1 MADEVQNEAC
11 IGRTQFAATIRIKG
25 QAVIK
30 PQDVCLSIVEHGRSA
45 HLGKAAFC
53 ITTKFPGQAVFSG
66 GIACISML
74 EPAERQ
80 VMTTVDTLRLLGEE
94 CQTAAG
100 LERQVVCSETASM
113 SVCRVLTTEN
123 SVTADTCRN
132 VAVYEILTAKTQ
144 RHLIC
149 SVIAVADTARQVSST
164 LQGVSIGTLRETYA
178 DEIVVADGIRN
189 LSRNN
194 SLAADAERNLQ
205 ASQMVRADGERWVS
219 KAESAI
225 LNLPRQLVK
234 TETAIAI
241 TERTV
246 NSPLQAASS
255 DTARLVACLSKS
267 ESDTKRDLSRW
278 EVAKANTVI
287 ILPYHF
293 AIDAN
298 KGADGDGGTDD
309 IPQQNISGIQSVTL
323 ALNERT
329 LADTFQMVTA
339 SPLDIEAA
347 VQGKFLDFDCD
358 FQVEET
364 SQQGILQ
371 TVKGMY
377 PLDRLL
383 YMPINIEVVEA
394 NCSYYA
400 YKIAD
405 ALGLSL
411 DLRIEDFTPSQDYSL
426 SGMTYQDFIS
436 ALFSWTSRLPQRQI
450 NVFIRGGTLHIIQRG
465 YEEQVTDI
473 TAWPHTMPTINRKL
487 IRSVWDSATTEGW
500 DMAKSDKDY
509 EPQPFTGTI
518 GIEGITRHYIN
529 GLLMEE
535 ETNGSFTEYSY
546 DDQYLTEK
554 RTHNPDGST
563 VQTTYTYAKTAN
575 DIYLFKE
582 TEKTTDA
589 TQKEGETSH
598 DRNDWTDWFNE
609 NFSTRITYHAPIGYG
624 WYSTTVYEDGEF
636 QGSSISQGKPG
647 GKSSQFTINEWNR
660 SLGSDY
666 DFDDDEDDKFKG
678 QALFDTEFPVTGDDF
693 LRKLTHEIEWLNRK
707 RQEEVSLDIV
717 SPVIKG
723 HATIRH
729 ILDFT
734 ERIRLDGKEYFLV
747 SNQVKLTPRSLRQSI
762 RLVRWYG

>member
-1 MADEVQNEAC
+1 MCRCLGVSVHGVADSSREMVRTNEV
-11 IGRTQFAATIRIKG
+11 
-25 QAVIK
+25 
-30 PQDVCLSIVEHGRSA
+30 
-45 HLGKAAFC
+45 
-53 ITTKFPGQAVFSG
+53 
-66 GIACISML
+66 M
-74 EPAERQ
+74 
-80 VMTTVDTLRLLGEE
+80 
-94 CQTAAG
+94 
-100 LERQVVCSETASM
+100 
-113 SVCRVLTTEN
+113 
-123 SVTADTCRN
+123 ADTCR
-132 VAVYEILTAKTQ
+132 
-144 RHLIC
+144 
-149 SVIAVADTARQVSST
+149 QVTSL
-164 LQGVSIGTLRETYA
+164 LQGASANTLREIYA
-178 DEIVVADGIRN
+178 DEKPVVGAVRILARE
-189 LSRNN
+189 N
-194 SLAADAERNLQ
+194 SLATDAVRYLQ
-205 ASQMVRADGERWVS
+205 ASQSARAKAYRYIS
-219 KAESAI
+219 KDESAT
-225 LNLPRQLVK
+225 LNFVRQVVK
-234 TETAIAI
+234 SETAMAM

-246 NSPLQAASS
+246 NSPLQAATA
-255 DTARLVACLSKS
+255 DTARQVAFISKA
-267 ESDTKRDLSRW
+267 EAMTERDLSKW
-278 EVAKANTVI
+278 EVAHGDAVS

-298 KGADGDGGTDD
+298 KGTGGDGTDD
-309 IPQQNISGIQSVTL
+309 IPQQNISGIQSITL
-323 ALNERT
+323 AINERT

-347 VQGKFLDFDCD
+347 VQGKLLDFDCD

-394 NCSYYA
+394 DCSYYTR
-400 YKIAD
+400 KIAD

-436 ALFSWTSRLPQRQI
+436 SLFSWTSRLPQRQI
-450 NVFIRGGTLHIIQRG
+450 NVFIRGGMLHIIQRG
-465 YEEQVTDI
+465 HEDQVTDI

-487 IRSVWDSATTEGW
+487 IRSVWDSATTESW
-500 DMAKSDKDY
+500 DRARSDKDY

-518 GIEGITRHYIN
+518 GIEGITRHYLN
-529 GLLMEE
+529 GLLTEE
-535 ETNGSFTEYSY
+535 ETNGSITEYSY

-598 DRNDWTDWFNE
+598 DRNDWTDWLNE

-693 LRKLTHEIEWLNRK
+693 LRELTHEIEWLNRK

-734 ERIRLDGKEYFLV
+734 ERIRLDDKEYFLV
-747 SNQVKLTPRSLRQSI
+747 SNQVKLTTRSLRQSI

>member
-1 MADEVQNEAC
+1 MADTM
-11 IGRTQFAATIRIKG
+11 RW
-25 QAVIK
+25 
-30 PQDVCLSIVEHGRSA
+30 
-45 HLGKAAFC
+45 
-53 ITTKFPGQAVFSG
+53 
-66 GIACISML
+66 
-74 EPAERQ
+74 
-80 VMTTVDTLRLLGEE
+80 E
-94 CQTAAG
+94 C
-100 LERQVVCSETASM
+100 SYETAVAEM
-113 SVCRVLTTEN
+113 CRCLGVSVHGVADSSREMVCTNEVM
-123 SVTADTCRN
+123 ADTCR
-132 VAVYEILTAKTQ
+132 
-144 RHLIC
+144 
-149 SVIAVADTARQVSST
+149 QVTSA
-164 LQGVSIGTLRETYA
+164 LQGASVNTLREIYA
-178 DEIVVADGIRN
+178 DEQIVAGAVRI
-189 LSRNN
+189 LSREN
-194 SLAADAERNLQ
+194 SLAADVVRNLQ
-205 ASQMVRADGERWVS
+205 ATQAGMAKAARYVS
-219 KAESAI
+219 KTESATQ
-225 LNLPRQLVK
+225 NFTRQVVK
-234 TETAIAI
+234 SETAIAT
-241 TERTV
+241 TERIV
-246 NSPLQAASS
+246 NSPLQAATA
-255 DTARLVACLSKS
+255 DTARRVAFISKA
-267 ESDTKRDLSRW
+267 EAMTERDLSKW
-278 EVAKANTVI
+278 EVAHGDTVS

-298 KGADGDGGTDD
+298 KGTGGDGIDD

-329 LADTFQMVTA
+329 LADTFQMMTA

-347 VQGKFLDFDCD
+347 VQGRILDFACD

-400 YKIAD
+400 RKIAD

-436 ALFSWTSRLPQRQI
+436 SLFSWTSRLPQRQI
-450 NVFIRGGTLHIIQRG
+450 NVFIRGGMLHIIQRG
-465 YEEQVTDI
+465 HEDQVTDI

-487 IRSVWDSATTEGW
+487 IRSVWDSATTESW
-500 DMAKSDKDY
+500 DRARSDKDY

-518 GIEGITRHYIN
+518 GIEGITRHYLN
-529 GLLMEE
+529 GLLTEE
-535 ETNGSFTEYSY
+535 ETNGSITEYSY

-598 DRNDWTDWFNE
+598 DRNDWTDWLNE

-693 LRKLTHEIEWLNRK
+693 LRELTHEIEWLNRK

-734 ERIRLDGKEYFLV
+734 ERIRLDDKEYFLV
-747 SNQVKLTPRSLRQSI
+747 SNQVKLTTRSLRQSI

>member
-94 CQTAAG
+94 CQTAAET
-100 LERQVVCSETASM
+100 ERQMVCSEVASAPACRELTA
-113 SVCRVLTTEN
+113 EN
-123 SVTADTCRN
+123 PVTADVQRN
-132 VAVYEILTAKTQ
+132 VAVDSITVALVQ
-144 RHLIC
+144 RDLVC
-149 SVIAVADTARQVSST
+149 SDIALAETARQVIST

-205 ASQMVRADGERWVS
+205 ASQMVRADVERCVS

-255 DTARLVACLSKS
+255 DTARLVAITTVAKGQTS
-267 ESDTKRDLSRW
+267 RDLSRW

-287 ILPYHF
+287 ILPYYF

-298 KGADGDGGTDD
+298 KGAAGDGSTDD

-329 LADTFQMVTA
+329 LADTFQLVTA
-339 SPLDIEAA
+339 SPMDIEAA
-347 VQGKFLDFDCD
+347 VQGRILDFACD

-364 SQQGILQ
+364 SQQGIMQ
-371 TVKGMY
+371 TLKGMY

-383 YMPINIEVVEA
+383 YMPINIETTEA
-394 NCSYYA
+394 RCSYYA
-400 YKIAD
+400 RKIAG
-405 ALGLSL
+405 ALRLNL
-411 DLRIEDFTPSQDYSL
+411 NLRIEDFIPSQDYSL

-436 ALFSWTSRLPQRQI
+436 SLFSWTSRLPQRQI
-450 NVFIRGGTLHIIQRG
+450 NVFIRGKTLHIIQRG
-465 YEEQVTDI
+465 HEGQVTDI
-473 TAWPHTMPTINRKL
+473 TDWPHTMPTISRKL
-487 IRSVWDSATTEGW
+487 IRSIWDSATTEGW
-500 DMAKSDKDY
+500 DKAKSDKDY
-509 EPQPFTGTI
+509 EPQPFTGII
-518 GIEGITRHYIN
+518 GIEGITRHYLN
-529 GLLMEE
+529 GLLTEE
-535 ETNGSFTEYSY
+535 ETNGSITEYSY
-546 DDQYLTEK
+546 EDQYLTEK

-624 WYSTTVYEDGEF
+624 WYSTTVYEDGAF

-666 DFDDDEDDKFKG
+666 DFNDDEDDKFKG

-693 LRKLTHEIEWLNRK
+693 LRELTHEIEWLNRK

-717 SPVIKG
+717 SPVIEG

-734 ERIRLDGKEYFLV
+734 ERIRLDSKEYFLV
-747 SNQVKLTPRSLRQSI
+747 SNQVKLTTRSLRQSI

>member
-1 MADEVQNEAC
+1 MSIEIKGLSPVASAIIAGSIAFKPQKILVGIIQPERIVTAAADTERKLAAEDKAQADGKRNVIRNNCVMADTMRWECSYETVDAEMC
-11 IGRTQFAATIRIKG
+11 R
-25 QAVIK
+25 
-30 PQDVCLSIVEHGRSA
+30 CLGVSVH
-45 HLGKAAFC
+45 
-53 ITTKFPGQAVFSG
+53 
-66 GIACISML
+66 GIADSSREMVRTN
-74 EPAERQ
+74 E
-80 VMTTVDTLRLLGEE
+80 VM
-94 CQTAAG
+94 
-100 LERQVVCSETASM
+100 
-113 SVCRVLTTEN
+113 
-123 SVTADTCRN
+123 ADTCR
-132 VAVYEILTAKTQ
+132 
-144 RHLIC
+144 
-149 SVIAVADTARQVSST
+149 QVTSL
-164 LQGVSIGTLRETYA
+164 LQGASANTLREIYV
-178 DEIVVADGIRN
+178 DEKPVVGAVRI
-189 LSRNN
+189 LSREN
-194 SLAADAERNLQ
+194 SLAADVVRNLQ
-205 ASQMVRADGERWVS
+205 ATQAGMAKAARYVS
-219 KAESAI
+219 KTESATQ
-225 LNLPRQLVK
+225 NFTRQVVK
-234 TETAIAI
+234 SETAIATTARI
-241 TERTV
+241 V
-246 NSPLQAASS
+246 NSPLQAATA
-255 DTARLVACLSKS
+255 DTARQVAFISKA
-267 ESDTKRDLSRW
+267 EVMTERDLSKW
-278 EVAKANTVI
+278 EVAQGDTVS

-298 KGADGDGGTDD
+298 KGTGGDGIDD

-329 LADTFQMVTA
+329 LADTFQMMTA

-347 VQGKFLDFDCD
+347 VQGRILDFACD

-364 SQQGILQ
+364 SKQGILQ

-400 YKIAD
+400 RKIAD

-436 ALFSWTSRLPQRQI
+436 SLFSWTSRLPQRQI
-450 NVFIRGGTLHIIQRG
+450 NVFIRGGMLHIIQRG
-465 YEEQVTDI
+465 HEDQVTDI

-487 IRSVWDSATTEGW
+487 IRSVWDSATTESW
-500 DMAKSDKDY
+500 DRARSDKDY

-518 GIEGITRHYIN
+518 GIEGITRHYLN
-529 GLLMEE
+529 GLLTEE
-535 ETNGSFTEYSY
+535 ETNGSITEYSY

-598 DRNDWTDWFNE
+598 DRNDWMDWLNE

-666 DFDDDEDDKFKG
+666 DFNDDEDDKFKG

-693 LRKLTHEIEWLNRK
+693 LRELTHEIEWLNRK

-734 ERIRLDGKEYFLV
+734 ERIRLDDKEYFLV
-747 SNQVKLTPRSLRQSI
+747 SNQVKLTTRSLRQSI

>member
-1 MADEVQNEAC
+1 MSIEIKGLSPVASAIIAGSIAFKPQKILVGIIQPERIVTATADTERKLAAEDKAQADGKRNVIRNNCVMADTMRWECSYETVDAEMC
-11 IGRTQFAATIRIKG
+11 R
-25 QAVIK
+25 
-30 PQDVCLSIVEHGRSA
+30 CLGVSVH
-45 HLGKAAFC
+45 
-53 ITTKFPGQAVFSG
+53 
-66 GIACISML
+66 GIADSSREMVRTN
-74 EPAERQ
+74 E
-80 VMTTVDTLRLLGEE
+80 VM
-94 CQTAAG
+94 
-100 LERQVVCSETASM
+100 
-113 SVCRVLTTEN
+113 
-123 SVTADTCRN
+123 ADTCR
-132 VAVYEILTAKTQ
+132 
-144 RHLIC
+144 
-149 SVIAVADTARQVSST
+149 QVTSL
-164 LQGVSIGTLRETYA
+164 LQGASANTLREIYV
-178 DEIVVADGIRN
+178 DEKPVVGAVRI
-189 LSRNN
+189 LSREN
-194 SLAADAERNLQ
+194 SLAADVVRNLQ
-205 ASQMVRADGERWVS
+205 ATQAGMAKAARYVS
-219 KAESAI
+219 KTESATQ
-225 LNLPRQLVK
+225 NFTRQVVK
-234 TETAIAI
+234 SETAIATTARI
-241 TERTV
+241 V
-246 NSPLQAASS
+246 NSPLQAATA
-255 DTARLVACLSKS
+255 DTARQVAFISKA
-267 ESDTKRDLSRW
+267 EVMTERDLSKW
-278 EVAKANTVI
+278 EVAHGDTVS

-298 KGADGDGGTDD
+298 KGTGGDGIDD

-329 LADTFQMVTA
+329 LADTFQMMTA

-347 VQGKFLDFDCD
+347 VQGRILDFDCD

-364 SQQGILQ
+364 NQQGILQ

-400 YKIAD
+400 RKIAD

-436 ALFSWTSRLPQRQI
+436 SLFSWTSRLPQRQI
-450 NVFIRGGTLHIIQRG
+450 NVFIRGGMLHIIQRG
-465 YEEQVTDI
+465 HEDQVTDI

-487 IRSVWDSATTEGW
+487 IRSVWDSATTESW
-500 DMAKSDKDY
+500 DRARSDKDY

-518 GIEGITRHYIN
+518 GIEGITRHYLN
-529 GLLMEE
+529 GLLTEE
-535 ETNGSFTEYSY
+535 ETNGSITEYSY

-598 DRNDWTDWFNE
+598 DRNDWMDWLNE

-666 DFDDDEDDKFKG
+666 DFNDDEDDKFKG

-693 LRKLTHEIEWLNRK
+693 LRELTHEIEWLNRK

-734 ERIRLDGKEYFLV
+734 ERIRLDDKEYFLV
-747 SNQVKLTPRSLRQSI
+747 SNQVKLTTRSLRQSI

>member
-1 MADEVQNEAC
+1 MSIEIKSLHPVATAIIAGSIAFKPQKILVGIIQPEHIVTATADTERKLAAEDKAQADGKRNVIRNNCVMADTMRRECSYE
-11 IGRTQFAATIRIKG
+11 
-25 QAVIK
+25 
-30 PQDVCLSIVEHGRSA
+30 
-45 HLGKAAFC
+45 
-53 ITTKFPGQAVFSG
+53 
-66 GIACISML
+66 
-74 EPAERQ
+74 
-80 VMTTVDTLRLLGEE
+80 TVDAEMCRCLGVSVHGVADSSREM
-94 CQTAAG
+94 
-100 LERQVVCSETASM
+100 VCTNEVM
-113 SVCRVLTTEN
+113 
-123 SVTADTCRN
+123 ADTCR
-132 VAVYEILTAKTQ
+132 
-144 RHLIC
+144 
-149 SVIAVADTARQVSST
+149 QVTSA
-164 LQGVSIGTLRETYA
+164 LQGASVNTLREIYA
-178 DEIVVADGIRN
+178 DEQTVAGAVRI
-189 LSRNN
+189 LSREN
-194 SLAADAERNLQ
+194 SLAADVARNLQ
-205 ASQMVRADGERWVS
+205 ATQAGMAKAARYIS
-219 KAESAI
+219 KDESAT
-225 LNLPRQLVK
+225 LNFVRQVVK
-234 TETAIAI
+234 SETAIAT
-241 TERTV
+241 TERIV
-246 NSPLQAASS
+246 NSPLQAATA
-255 DTARLVACLSKS
+255 DTARQVAVISKA
-267 ESDTKRDLSRW
+267 EAMTERDLSKW
-278 EVAKANTVI
+278 EVAHGDTAS

-298 KGADGDGGTDD
+298 KGTGGDGIDD

-347 VQGKFLDFDCD
+347 VQGKLLDFDCD

-400 YKIAD
+400 RKIAD

-436 ALFSWTSRLPQRQI
+436 SLFSWTSRLPQRQI
-450 NVFIRGGTLHIIQRG
+450 NVFIRGGMLHIIQRG
-465 YEEQVTDI
+465 HEDQVTDI
-473 TAWPHTMPTINRKL
+473 TAWSHTMPTINRKL

-500 DMAKSDKDY
+500 DKAKSDKDY

-518 GIEGITRHYIN
+518 GIEGITRHYLN

-598 DRNDWTDWFNE
+598 DRNDWTDWLNE

-624 WYSTTVYEDGEF
+624 WYSTTVYVDGEF

-660 SLGSDY
+660 SLGSGY
-666 DFDDDEDDKFKG
+666 EFNDDEDDKFKG

-693 LRKLTHEIEWLNRK
+693 LRELTHEIEWLNRK

-717 SPVIKG
+717 SPVING

-747 SNQVKLTPRSLRQSI
+747 SNQVKLTTRSLRQSI

>member
-1 MADEVQNEAC
+1 MSIEIKGLHPVATAIIAGSIAFKPQKILVGIIQPEHIVTATADTERKLAAEDKAQADGKRNVIRNNCVMAD
-11 IGRTQFAATIRIKG
+11 TIRWE
-25 QAVIK
+25 
-30 PQDVCLSIVEHGRSA
+30 CSYE
-45 HLGKAAFC
+45 
-53 ITTKFPGQAVFSG
+53 
-66 GIACISML
+66 
-74 EPAERQ
+74 
-80 VMTTVDTLRLLGEE
+80 TVDAEMCRCLG
-94 CQTAAG
+94 
-100 LERQVVCSETASM
+100 V
-113 SVCRVLTTEN
+113 SVHGVADSSREMVRTNE
-123 SVTADTCRN
+123 VMADTCR
-132 VAVYEILTAKTQ
+132 
-144 RHLIC
+144 
-149 SVIAVADTARQVSST
+149 QVTSL
-164 LQGVSIGTLRETYA
+164 LQGASANTLREIYA
-178 DEIVVADGIRN
+178 DEKAVVGAVRI
-189 LSRNN
+189 LSREN
-194 SLAADAERNLQ
+194 SLAADAVRYLQ
-205 ASQMVRADGERWVS
+205 ASQSVRAKAYRYIS
-219 KAESAI
+219 KDESAT
-225 LNLPRQLVK
+225 LNFARQVVK
-234 TETAIAI
+234 SETAMAM

-246 NSPLQAASS
+246 NSPLQAATA
-255 DTARLVACLSKS
+255 DTARQVAFISKA
-267 ESDTKRDLSRW
+267 EAMTERDLSKW
-278 EVAKANTVI
+278 EVAHGDTVS

-298 KGADGDGGTDD
+298 KGTGGDGIDD
-309 IPQQNISGIQSVTL
+309 IPQQNISSIQSVTL

-347 VQGKFLDFDCD
+347 VQGKLLDFDCD

-394 NCSYYA
+394 DCSYYA
-400 YKIAD
+400 RQIAD
-405 ALGLSL
+405 ALGMSL

-436 ALFSWTSRLPQRQI
+436 SLFSWTSRLPQRQI

-465 YEEQVTDI
+465 YEEQVTDT

-500 DMAKSDKDY
+500 DKAKSDKDY

-518 GIEGITRHYIN
+518 GIEGITRHYLN

-546 DDQYLTEK
+546 EDQYLTEK

-598 DRNDWTDWFNE
+598 DRNDWTDWLNE

-647 GKSSQFTINEWNR
+647 GKFSQFTINEWNR

-666 DFDDDEDDKFKG
+666 DFNDDEDDKFKG

-693 LRKLTHEIEWLNRK
+693 LRELTHEIE
-707 RQEEVSLDIV
+707 
-717 SPVIKG
+717 
-723 HATIRH
+723 
-729 ILDFT
+729 
-734 ERIRLDGKEYFLV
+734 
-747 SNQVKLTPRSLRQSI
+747 
-762 RLVRWYG
+762 

>member
-1 MADEVQNEAC
+1 MSIEIKGLSPVASAIIAGSIAFKPQKILVGIIQPERIVTATADTERKLAAEDKAQADGKRNVIRNNCVMADTMRWECSYE
-11 IGRTQFAATIRIKG
+11 
-25 QAVIK
+25 
-30 PQDVCLSIVEHGRSA
+30 
-45 HLGKAAFC
+45 
-53 ITTKFPGQAVFSG
+53 
-66 GIACISML
+66 
-74 EPAERQ
+74 
-80 VMTTVDTLRLLGEE
+80 TVDAEMCRCLG
-94 CQTAAG
+94 
-100 LERQVVCSETASM
+100 V
-113 SVCRVLTTEN
+113 SVHGVADSSREMVRTNE
-123 SVTADTCRN
+123 VMADTCR
-132 VAVYEILTAKTQ
+132 
-144 RHLIC
+144 
-149 SVIAVADTARQVSST
+149 QVTSA
-164 LQGVSIGTLRETYA
+164 LQGASVNTLREIYA
-178 DEIVVADGIRN
+178 DEQTVAGAVRI
-189 LSRNN
+189 LSREN
-194 SLAADAERNLQ
+194 SLAADAVRYLQ
-205 ASQMVRADGERWVS
+205 ASQSVRAKAYRYIS
-219 KAESAI
+219 KDESAT
-225 LNLPRQLVK
+225 LNFVRQVVK
-234 TETAIAI
+234 SETAMAM

-246 NSPLQAASS
+246 NSPLQAATA
-255 DTARLVACLSKS
+255 DTARQVAFISKA
-267 ESDTKRDLSRW
+267 EAMTERDLSKW
-278 EVAKANTVI
+278 EVAHGDTVS

-298 KGADGDGGTDD
+298 KGTGGDGIDD

-347 VQGKFLDFDCD
+347 VQGKLLDFDCD

-394 NCSYYA
+394 DCSYYA
-400 YKIAD
+400 RQIAD
-405 ALGLSL
+405 ALGMSL

-436 ALFSWTSRLPQRQI
+436 SLFSWTSRLPQRQI

-500 DMAKSDKDY
+500 DKAKSDKDY

-518 GIEGITRHYIN
+518 GIEGITRHYLN
-529 GLLMEE
+529 GLLTEE

-546 DDQYLTEK
+546 EDLYLTEK

-575 DIYLFKE
+575 DIYLFQE

-693 LRKLTHEIEWLNRK
+693 LRELTHEIEWLNRK

-729 ILDFT
+729 ILDYT

>member
-1 MADEVQNEAC
+1 MGIEIKGLHPVATAIIAGSIAFKPQKILVGIIQPERIVTATADTERKLAAEDKAQADGKRNVIRNNCVMADTMRWECSYETVNAEMCRYLGVSVHGVADSSREMVCTNEV
-11 IGRTQFAATIRIKG
+11 
-25 QAVIK
+25 
-30 PQDVCLSIVEHGRSA
+30 
-45 HLGKAAFC
+45 
-53 ITTKFPGQAVFSG
+53 
-66 GIACISML
+66 M
-74 EPAERQ
+74 
-80 VMTTVDTLRLLGEE
+80 
-94 CQTAAG
+94 
-100 LERQVVCSETASM
+100 
-113 SVCRVLTTEN
+113 
-123 SVTADTCRN
+123 ADTCR
-132 VAVYEILTAKTQ
+132 
-144 RHLIC
+144 
-149 SVIAVADTARQVSST
+149 QVTSA
-164 LQGVSIGTLRETYA
+164 LQGASVNTFREIYA
-178 DEIVVADGIRN
+178 DEQTVAGAVRI
-189 LSRNN
+189 LSREN
-194 SLAADAERNLQ
+194 SLAADVVRNLQ
-205 ASQMVRADGERWVS
+205 ATQAGMAKAARYVS
-219 KAESAI
+219 KTESATQ
-225 LNLPRQLVK
+225 NFTRQVVK
-234 TETAIAI
+234 SETAIAT
-241 TERTV
+241 TERIV
-246 NSPLQAASS
+246 NSPLQAATA
-255 DTARLVACLSKS
+255 DTARQVAFISKA
-267 ESDTKRDLSRW
+267 EVMTERDLSKW
-278 EVAKANTVI
+278 EVACGDTST

-293 AIDAN
+293 AIDVN
-298 KGADGDGGTDD
+298 KGADDDGGTDD

-347 VQGKFLDFDCD
+347 VQGKLLDFDCD

-377 PLDRLL
+377 SLDHLL

-394 NCSYYA
+394 DCSYYA
-400 YKIAD
+400 RQIAD
-405 ALGLSL
+405 ALGMSL

-436 ALFSWTSRLPQRQI
+436 SLFSWTSRLPQRQI

-500 DMAKSDKDY
+500 DKAKSDKDY

-518 GIEGITRHYIN
+518 GIEGITRHYLN

-563 VQTTYTYAKTAN
+563 VQTTYTYAETAN

-598 DRNDWTDWFNE
+598 DRNDWTDWLNE

-647 GKSSQFTINEWNR
+647 GKSSQFIINEWNR

-666 DFDDDEDDKFKG
+666 DFNDDEDDKFKG

-693 LRKLTHEIEWLNRK
+693 LRELTHEIEWLNRK

-747 SNQVKLTPRSLRQSI
+747 SNQVKLTTRSLRQSI

>member
-1 MADEVQNEAC
+1 MSIELKGLYPVASAIIVGSIVFKPQKLLAGIIQPEHIVTAVVYTERKLSAEEQAQADGRRNVARSNLVMADTARWDYSCEAVNATMSRCLGVTVQRTADALRETVRNNEMA
-11 IGRTQFAATIRIKG
+11 
-25 QAVIK
+25 
-30 PQDVCLSIVEHGRSA
+30 
-45 HLGKAAFC
+45 
-53 ITTKFPGQAVFSG
+53 
-66 GIACISML
+66 
-74 EPAERQ
+74 
-80 VMTTVDTLRLLGEE
+80 
-94 CQTAAG
+94 
-100 LERQVVCSETASM
+100 
-113 SVCRVLTTEN
+113 
-123 SVTADTCRN
+123 ADTCRQ
-132 VAVYEILTAKTQ
+132 IK
-144 RHLIC
+144 
-149 SVIAVADTARQVSST
+149 SS
-164 LQGVSIGTLRETYA
+164 LQGAKAEMLRETYA
-178 DEIVVADGIRN
+178 DENAVAGAVR
-189 LSRNN
+189 
-194 SLAADAERNLQ
+194 SLLRKNVLVAGTERNLLATQ
-205 ASQMVRADGERWVS
+205 AAIAEAKRCVS
-219 KAESAI
+219 RNESATLNI
-225 LNLPRQLVK
+225 LRQLVRI
-234 TETAIAI
+234 ETALVV

-246 NSPLQAASS
+246 NSPLQVATS
-255 DTARLVACLSKS
+255 DTARQVACLSKS
-267 ESDTKRDLSRW
+267 NADTMRDLFKL

-298 KGADGDGGTDD
+298 RGTGGDGGTDD

-323 ALNERT
+323 SLNERT
-329 LADTFQMVTA
+329 LADTFQMVTV
-339 SPLDIEAA
+339 SSLDIESA
-347 VQGKFLDFDCD
+347 VQGRLLDFNCD

-377 PLDRLL
+377 TLDRLL
-383 YMPINIEVVEA
+383 YMPINIDVAEA
-394 NCSYYA
+394 DCSYYA
-400 YKIAD
+400 REIAG
-405 ALGLSL
+405 ALGLNL
-411 DLRIEDFTPSQDYSL
+411 DLHIEDFTPSQDYSL

-436 ALFSWTSRLPQRQI
+436 SLFSWTSRLPQRQI
-450 NVFIRGGTLHIIQRG
+450 NVFIRGRTLHIIQRG
-465 YEEQVTDI
+465 FEGQVTDI
-473 TAWPHTMPTINRKL
+473 SDWPHTMPTIDRKL
-487 IRSVWDSATTEGW
+487 IRSVWDSATAENW
-500 DMAKSDKDY
+500 DSAKSDRDY
-509 EPQPFTGTI
+509 EPRPFTGTI
-518 GIEGITRHYIN
+518 GIEGITRHYLN
-529 GLLMEE
+529 GLLTEE

-563 VQTTYTYAKTAN
+563 VQTTYTYARTAN

-589 TQKEGETSH
+589 TQKEGEAPH
-598 DRNDWTDWFNE
+598 DRNNWTDWLNK

-666 DFDDDEDDKFKG
+666 GSDDDDEKFKG
-678 QALFDTEFPVTGDDF
+678 KALFDTEFPVTGDDF

-717 SPVIKG
+717 SPVVRG
-723 HATIRH
+723 RATIRH

-734 ERIRLDGKEYFLV
+734 ERIRLDGNEYFLV

>member
-1 MADEVQNEAC
+1 MSIEIKGLHPVATAIIAGSIAFKPQKILVSIIQPEHIVTATADTERKLAAEDKAQADGKRNVIRNNCVMADTMRWECSYE
-11 IGRTQFAATIRIKG
+11 
-25 QAVIK
+25 
-30 PQDVCLSIVEHGRSA
+30 
-45 HLGKAAFC
+45 
-53 ITTKFPGQAVFSG
+53 
-66 GIACISML
+66 
-74 EPAERQ
+74 
-80 VMTTVDTLRLLGEE
+80 TVDAEMCRCLGVSVHGVADSSREM
-94 CQTAAG
+94 
-100 LERQVVCSETASM
+100 VCTNEVM
-113 SVCRVLTTEN
+113 
-123 SVTADTCRN
+123 ADTCR
-132 VAVYEILTAKTQ
+132 
-144 RHLIC
+144 
-149 SVIAVADTARQVSST
+149 QVTSA
-164 LQGVSIGTLRETYA
+164 LQGASVNTLREIYA
-178 DEIVVADGIRN
+178 DEQTVAGAVRILARE
-189 LSRNN
+189 N
-194 SLAADAERNLQ
+194 SLAADVVRNLQ
-205 ASQMVRADGERWVS
+205 ATQAGMTKAARYVS
-219 KAESAI
+219 KTESATQ
-225 LNLPRQLVK
+225 NFTRQVVK
-234 TETAIAI
+234 SETAIAT
-241 TERTV
+241 TE
-246 NSPLQAASS
+246 
-255 DTARLVACLSKS
+255 
-267 ESDTKRDLSRW
+267 RDLSKW
-278 EVAKANTVI
+278 EVACGDTST

-298 KGADGDGGTDD
+298 KESEGGGDVDD
-309 IPQQNISGIQSVTL
+309 IPQQNIIYVQSVTL
-323 ALNERT
+323 SLNERT
-329 LADTFQMVTA
+329 LADTFQMETT
-339 SPLDIEAA
+339 SPLDIESA
-347 VQGKFLDFDCD
+347 VQGRLLDFDCN

-400 YKIAD
+400 RKIAD

-436 ALFSWTSRLPQRQI
+436 SLFSWTSRLPQRQI
-450 NVFIRGGTLHIIQRG
+450 NVFIRGRMLHIIQRG
-465 YEEQVTDI
+465 HEDQVTDI

-487 IRSVWDSATTEGW
+487 IRSVWDSATTESW
-500 DMAKSDKDY
+500 DRARSDKDY

-518 GIEGITRHYIN
+518 GIEGITRHYLN
-529 GLLMEE
+529 GLLTEE
-535 ETNGSFTEYSY
+535 ETNGSITEYSY

-598 DRNDWTDWFNE
+598 DRNDWTDWLNE

-693 LRKLTHEIEWLNRK
+693 LRELTHEIEWLNRK

-734 ERIRLDGKEYFLV
+734 ERIRLDDKEYFLV
-747 SNQVKLTPRSLRQSI
+747 SNQVKLTTRSLRQSI

>member
-1 MADEVQNEAC
+1 MSIEIKGLHPVATAIIAGSIAFKPQKILVGIIQPEHIVTATADTERKLAAEDKAQADGKRNVIRNNCVMADTM
-11 IGRTQFAATIRIKG
+11 RW
-25 QAVIK
+25 
-30 PQDVCLSIVEHGRSA
+30 
-45 HLGKAAFC
+45 
-53 ITTKFPGQAVFSG
+53 
-66 GIACISML
+66 
-74 EPAERQ
+74 
-80 VMTTVDTLRLLGEE
+80 E
-94 CQTAAG
+94 C
-100 LERQVVCSETASM
+100 SYETAVAEM
-113 SVCRVLTTEN
+113 CRCLGVSVHGVADSSREMVRTNE
-123 SVTADTCRN
+123 VMADTCR
-132 VAVYEILTAKTQ
+132 
-144 RHLIC
+144 
-149 SVIAVADTARQVSST
+149 QVTSA
-164 LQGVSIGTLRETYA
+164 LQGASVNTLREIYA
-178 DEIVVADGIRN
+178 DEQTVTGAVRILARE
-189 LSRNN
+189 N
-194 SLAADAERNLQ
+194 SLAADVVRNLQ
-205 ASQMVRADGERWVS
+205 ATQAEMTKAARYVS
-219 KAESAI
+219 KTESATQ
-225 LNLPRQLVK
+225 NFTRQVVK
-234 TETAIAI
+234 SETAIAT
-241 TERTV
+241 TERIV
-246 NSPLQAASS
+246 NSPLQAATA
-255 DTARLVACLSKS
+255 DTARQVAFISKA
-267 ESDTKRDLSRW
+267 EAMTERDLSKW
-278 EVAKANTVI
+278 EVAHGDTAS

-298 KGADGDGGTDD
+298 KSTGGDGIDD

-347 VQGKFLDFDCD
+347 VQGKLLDFDCD

-400 YKIAD
+400 RKIAD
-405 ALGLSL
+405 ALGMSL

-436 ALFSWTSRLPQRQI
+436 SLFSWTSRLPQRQI
-450 NVFIRGGTLHIIQRG
+450 NVFIRGRMLHIIQRG
-465 YEEQVTDI
+465 HEDQVTDI
-473 TAWPHTMPTINRKL
+473 TAWPHTMPTINREL
-487 IRSVWDSATTEGW
+487 IRSVWDSATTESW
-500 DMAKSDKDY
+500 DRAKSDKDY

-518 GIEGITRHYIN
+518 GIEGITRHYLN
-529 GLLMEE
+529 GLLTEE
-535 ETNGSFTEYSY
+535 ETNGSITEYSY

-598 DRNDWTDWFNE
+598 DRNDWTDWLNE

-666 DFDDDEDDKFKG
+666 DFNDDEDDKFKG

-693 LRKLTHEIEWLNRK
+693 LRELTHEIEWLNRK

-747 SNQVKLTPRSLRQSI
+747 SNQVKITTRSLRQSI

>member
-1 MADEVQNEAC
+1 MSIEIKGLSPVASAIIAGSIAFKPQKILVGIIQPERIVTATADTERKLAAEDKAQADGKRNVIRNNCVMADTMRWECSYE
-11 IGRTQFAATIRIKG
+11 
-25 QAVIK
+25 
-30 PQDVCLSIVEHGRSA
+30 
-45 HLGKAAFC
+45 
-53 ITTKFPGQAVFSG
+53 
-66 GIACISML
+66 
-74 EPAERQ
+74 
-80 VMTTVDTLRLLGEE
+80 TVDAEMCRCLG
-94 CQTAAG
+94 
-100 LERQVVCSETASM
+100 V
-113 SVCRVLTTEN
+113 SVHGVADSSREMVRTNE
-123 SVTADTCRN
+123 VMADTCR
-132 VAVYEILTAKTQ
+132 
-144 RHLIC
+144 
-149 SVIAVADTARQVSST
+149 QVTSA
-164 LQGVSIGTLRETYA
+164 LQGASVNTLREIYA
-178 DEIVVADGIRN
+178 DEQTVAGAVRI
-189 LSRNN
+189 LSREN
-194 SLAADAERNLQ
+194 SLAADAVRYLQ
-205 ASQMVRADGERWVS
+205 ASQSVRAKAYRYIS
-219 KAESAI
+219 KDESAT
-225 LNLPRQLVK
+225 LNFVRQVVK
-234 TETAIAI
+234 SETAMAM

-246 NSPLQAASS
+246 NSPLQAATA
-255 DTARLVACLSKS
+255 DTARQVAFISKA
-267 ESDTKRDLSRW
+267 EAMTERDLSKW
-278 EVAKANTVI
+278 EVAHGDTVS

-298 KGADGDGGTDD
+298 KGTGGDGIDD

-347 VQGKFLDFDCD
+347 VQGKLLDFDCD

-394 NCSYYA
+394 DCSYYA
-400 YKIAD
+400 RQIAD
-405 ALGLSL
+405 ALGMSL

-436 ALFSWTSRLPQRQI
+436 SLFSWTSRLPQRQI

-500 DMAKSDKDY
+500 DKAKSDKDY

-518 GIEGITRHYIN
+518 GIEGITRHYLN
-529 GLLMEE
+529 GLLTEE

-546 DDQYLTEK
+546 EDLYLTEK

-575 DIYLFKE
+575 DIYLFQE

-598 DRNDWTDWFNE
+598 DRNDWTDWLNE

-693 LRKLTHEIEWLNRK
+693 LRELTHEIEWLNRK

-734 ERIRLDGKEYFLV
+734 ERIRLDDKEYFLV
-747 SNQVKLTPRSLRQSI
+747 SNQVKLTTRSLRQSI

>member
-1 MADEVQNEAC
+1 MSIEIKGLSPVASAIIAGSIAFKPQKILVGIIQPERIVTAAADTERKLAAEDKAQADGKRNVIRNNCVMADTMRWECSYETVDAEMC
-11 IGRTQFAATIRIKG
+11 R
-25 QAVIK
+25 
-30 PQDVCLSIVEHGRSA
+30 CLGVSVH
-45 HLGKAAFC
+45 
-53 ITTKFPGQAVFSG
+53 
-66 GIACISML
+66 GIADSSREMVRTN
-74 EPAERQ
+74 E
-80 VMTTVDTLRLLGEE
+80 VM
-94 CQTAAG
+94 
-100 LERQVVCSETASM
+100 
-113 SVCRVLTTEN
+113 
-123 SVTADTCRN
+123 ADTCR
-132 VAVYEILTAKTQ
+132 
-144 RHLIC
+144 
-149 SVIAVADTARQVSST
+149 QVTSL
-164 LQGVSIGTLRETYA
+164 LQGASANTLREIYV
-178 DEIVVADGIRN
+178 DEKPVVGAVRI
-189 LSRNN
+189 LSREN
-194 SLAADAERNLQ
+194 SLAADVVRNLQ
-205 ASQMVRADGERWVS
+205 ATQAGMAKAARYVS
-219 KAESAI
+219 KTESATQ
-225 LNLPRQLVK
+225 NFTRQVVK
-234 TETAIAI
+234 SETAIATTARI
-241 TERTV
+241 V
-246 NSPLQAASS
+246 NSPLQAATA
-255 DTARLVACLSKS
+255 DTARQVAFISKA
-267 ESDTKRDLSRW
+267 EVMTERDLSKW
-278 EVAKANTVI
+278 EVAQGDTVS

-298 KGADGDGGTDD
+298 KGTGGDGIDD

-329 LADTFQMVTA
+329 LADTFQMMTA

-347 VQGKFLDFDCD
+347 VQGRILDFACD

-400 YKIAD
+400 RKIAD

-436 ALFSWTSRLPQRQI
+436 SLFSWTSRLPQRQI
-450 NVFIRGGTLHIIQRG
+450 NVFIRGGMLHIIQRG
-465 YEEQVTDI
+465 HEDQVTDI

-487 IRSVWDSATTEGW
+487 IRSVWDSATTESW
-500 DMAKSDKDY
+500 DRARSDKDY

-518 GIEGITRHYIN
+518 GIEGITRHYLN
-529 GLLMEE
+529 GLLTEE
-535 ETNGSFTEYSY
+535 ETNGSITEYSY

-598 DRNDWTDWFNE
+598 DRNDWMDWLNE

-666 DFDDDEDDKFKG
+666 DFNDDEDDKFKG

-693 LRKLTHEIEWLNRK
+693 LRELTHEIEWLNRK
-707 RQEEVSLDIV
+707 RQE
-717 SPVIKG
+717 
-723 HATIRH
+723 
-729 ILDFT
+729 
-734 ERIRLDGKEYFLV
+734 
-747 SNQVKLTPRSLRQSI
+747 
-762 RLVRWYG
+762 